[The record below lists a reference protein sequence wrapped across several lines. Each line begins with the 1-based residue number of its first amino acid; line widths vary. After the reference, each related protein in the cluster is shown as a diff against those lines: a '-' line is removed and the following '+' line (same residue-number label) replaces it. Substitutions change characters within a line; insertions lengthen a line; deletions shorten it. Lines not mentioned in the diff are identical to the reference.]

1 MKNFKWFLNWSLQNI
16 YVNDGDVIPVRV
28 NGKFTGQCKISID
41 GTKVIGDF
49 TLNESLDN
57 SQYVL
62 YTISAPNLAN
72 QMFLE
77 GILLVDYYD
86 GIEKRAKKVEDM
98 FT

>member
-1 MKNFKWFLNWSLQNI
+1 MKKFKWLLNWSLQNI
-16 YVNDGDVIPVRV
+16 YVNDGDVIPVRIY
-28 NGKFTGQCKISID
+28 GKLIGQCKIIIEGD
-41 GTKVIGDF
+41 KVIGDF
-49 TLNESLDN
+49 TLSEDLDN

-86 GIEKRAKKVEDM
+86 GLEKRAKKVEDM
-98 FT
+98 FS